1 MLNLKDGDEDFAEL
15 FIYNYENINRDSVIK
30 KIIDGCGKES
40 MTSDEYDKI
49 AEHIFIIDFGDN
61 NDNNVFLQLPELQSA
76 Y

>member
-1 MLNLKDGDEDFAEL
+1 
-15 FIYNYENINRDSVIK
+15 
-30 KIIDGCGKES
+30 

>member
-1 MLNLKDGDEDFAEL
+1 
-15 FIYNYENINRDSVIK
+15 
-30 KIIDGCGKES
+30 

-61 NDNNVFLQLPELQSA
+61 NDNNDNNVFLQLPELQSA